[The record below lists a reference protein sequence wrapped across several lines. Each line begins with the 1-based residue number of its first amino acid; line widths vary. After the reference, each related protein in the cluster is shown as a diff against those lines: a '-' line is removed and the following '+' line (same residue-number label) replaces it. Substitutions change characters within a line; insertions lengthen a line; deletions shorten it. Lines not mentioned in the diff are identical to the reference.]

1 MEIKEYYRQ
10 KRRLAALNRIGALF
24 FSLLAAAAVLW
35 AFFWIPYFRV
45 KNIAI
50 ENYTEN
56 NDIKSALK
64 PHLASLNKFFLPR
77 NNFLLLNKAEI
88 GRILKDGGFGAPEI
102 SKKLPGTLI
111 IRFVPGKPWLIF
123 CLPAEAPP
131 CFYIGKKG
139 TLGERAPRFSD
150 NPLPE
155 LAAAVPED
163 LKIGDSV
170 ISESQADFINA
181 LFNGLLSVE
190 AAPAKTEIL
199 NAAEVKISTA
209 EGWFILISFNIDPAK
224 ISRDLKLLL
233 DQKIGG
239 KRPALEYIDMRFPN
253 KAFYKLK
260 N

>member
-10 KRRLAALNRIGALF
+10 KRRLAALNRIGVF
-24 FSLLAAAAVLW
+24 FLSLLAAAAALW

-56 NDIKSALK
+56 NDIKSALG

-102 SKKLPGTLI
+102 SKKFPGTLI
-111 IRFVPGKPWLIF
+111 IRFVPEKPWLIF
-123 CLPAEAPP
+123 CPKGES

-139 TLGERAPRFSD
+139 NLGERAPRFSD

-155 LAAAVPED
+155 LAAAAPED
-163 LKIGDSV
+163 LKIGDFI
-170 ISESQADFINA
+170 ISESQADFISA

-190 AAPAKTEIL
+190 AAPARAEIL

-209 EGWFILISFNIDPAK
+209 EGWFILISFGLDPAK
-224 ISRDLKLLL
+224 IFRDLKLLL